1 MTNTHETAITDVPES
16 SDPSPKISRT
26 KPKLAGLRTLAATVL
41 VIVGTALLTPAITA
55 YWFNTEILDTGA
67 YVENV
72 TPTLSDPAVKKFVAT
87 RATDYLVEQVNA
99 RTNVPGV
106 LSATLG
112 STLEPQV
119 EELLTLPVV
128 QDQWVAANRLTHET
142 LINAL
147 QSDNSNVDIDLTS
160 ILITLQEQ
168 LVAKDIPVISSTL
181 SQIVIPPD
189 QLNLQIIEGDSANT
203 ARTAYDV
210 ADTSQWALPLGVI
223 VLFALALIVAWRRR
237 GTLLAI
243 GLAMF
248 LTGVFFVAALA
259 TGSEVLRAT
268 GRSKLQADAAYAIA
282 TSITDS
288 LRSDALIILISGA
301 VLAVVAV
308 VLFVLP
314 KMGPTKNSSE

>member
-1 MTNTHETAITDVPES
+1 MSQIVETPA
-16 SDPSPKISRT
+16 PSNPAPKTSRT

-55 YWFNTEILDTGA
+55 YWFNTEILDTDA

-87 RATDYLVEQVNA
+87 RATDYLVEQVNS

-119 EELLTLPVV
+119 EKLLTLPVV
-128 QDQWVAANRLTHET
+128 QDQWVAVNRLTHDK

-147 QSDNSNVDIDLTS
+147 QYDNSNVDIDLTS
-160 ILITLQEQ
+160 ILITLQAQ

-189 QLNLQIIEGDSANT
+189 QLNLQIIEGDSVNT
-203 ARTAYDV
+203 ARTAYDI

-243 GLAMF
+243 G
-248 LTGVFFVAALA
+248 
-259 TGSEVLRAT
+259 
-268 GRSKLQADAAYAIA
+268 
-282 TSITDS
+282 
-288 LRSDALIILISGA
+288 
-301 VLAVVAV
+301 
-308 VLFVLP
+308 
-314 KMGPTKNSSE
+314 